1 MKKRFTI
8 LIALMFSYGVFAQ
21 GGAQV
26 SGVVTANGEA
36 LPGANVIVKGLSV
49 GAATDIEGKYSFT
62 IPEQYLDGR
71 EAVLSAKY
79 VGYKEKSV
87 TITLTEKSI
96 VQNFDLEEDVFRSE
110 EIVVTG
116 LASKTS
122 KSVAE
127 VAVSKIDAAG
137 LTNMNPYTSMSQ
149 LVGGK
154 IAGVQ
159 MTPASGNVG
168 GGFRFFVRSG
178 GGLNGDEQ
186 PVIYVDG
193 VRIDNTEIEGR
204 YTTGGQ
210 GNSTLANLNPDDIA
224 SIEVLKGPAGAAMY
238 GTSGSNGVVLITTK
252 SGKLAQGK
260 ADNLQIAYKHVYGYN
275 TQATKY
281 KKEDFVSADDANR
294 IFIDGLIRQNNLSVA
309 GGSAALRYYTSF
321 DNRYEEGILP
331 NNYMDRN
338 SLKANISAYPSDKV
352 KLQFNG
358 GYTFAD
364 YKRPYNDNSILG
376 FLGNTLLYYR
386 SWMFTDS
393 ASVMGLEDLT
403 HSKQFT
409 GNVQATYNPIH
420 NLEVNFSAGIDA
432 TNYRMEQ
439 TYPVNLNYSTADDG
453 QRSLYNRENNQYTYD
468 VNARYYY
475 NIVDGLK
482 GNSVVGAQ
490 IFNRKY
496 QTSYQQTQ
504 VFGSYL
510 IKDIGS
516 GTDATDYGEY
526 FEHTREAGIFTEHS
540 FSYVDQYFLSLG
552 LRNDYASSIGSEAP
566 SILYPKASFAL
577 RLDKYDFFPTETIGL
592 FKLRA
597 AYGENG
603 QLPNFSD
610 AVDLLWTSANGGY
623 GGGAILSSIGNPE
636 IEPERIKEL
645 EFGFEAEFLTNYS
658 IEFTYY
664 KQYAENSIIGKE
676 LAPSTG
682 KTATSIPYNVGAVE
696 SWGIE
701 SLIQAT
707 PLRTANYELNLSLIW
722 NYQTNEVTDLG
733 GAQPIYDGNGDNV
746 IKEGLPK
753 HEFYALKVTGARFD
767 ENGEYAGVVVS
778 PEPVDLGNPI
788 PDHTGSFTVNFRFL
802 KNFSLYAMA
811 DWGLNNKMLNMTR
824 LYATIY
830 GNNKAYNDLETQLMT
845 LAPGT
850 AEYIDAAN
858 KYAKMSP
865 NYDGNFVE
873 DADYFKIREVSLSYS
888 FADLLPT
895 FYVNNYIR
903 DIVVGFSA
911 RNIYTSTK
919 YSGPDVEVNF
929 DGSRSL
935 SRGIDFLTLQNPKS
949 YSFFVR
955 VGI

>member
-8 LIALMFSYGVFAQ
+8 LIALIISSGLFAQ
-21 GGAQV
+21 EARI
-26 SGVVTANGEA
+26 SGVVTANGEP
-36 LPGANVIVKGLSV
+36 LPGANVMVKGLNI
-49 GAATDIEGKYSFT
+49 GAATDIEGKYSFPV
-62 IPEQYLDGR
+62 PEEYLNGK

-79 VGYKEKSV
+79 VGYKEKTAAIVLSEEN
-87 TITLTEKSI
+87 IT
-96 VQNFDLEEDVFRSE
+96 QNFDLEEDVFRSE

-193 VRIDNTEIEGR
+193 IRIDNTEILGR
-204 YTTGGQ
+204 YDAGGQ

-252 SGKLAQGK
+252 TGKLAQGK
-260 ADNLQIAYKHVYGYN
+260 ADNMQIAYKNVIGYN
-275 TQATKY
+275 SQATKY
-281 KKEDFVSADDANR
+281 KKENFLSADDANG
-294 IFIDGLIRQNNLSVA
+294 IFRDGLIRQNNLSIA
-309 GGSAALRYYTSF
+309 GGSAALRYFTSF

-331 NNYMDRN
+331 NNHMDRN
-338 SLKANISAYPSDKV
+338 SLKANLSAYPSEKV
-352 KLQFNG
+352 KLQLNG

-364 YKRPYNDNSILG
+364 FKRPSNDNSILG
-376 FLGNTLLYYR
+376 FLGNTLLLSR
-386 SWMFTDS
+386 SWRFTRKE
-393 ASVMGLEDLT
+393 SVLGIEDLA

-409 GNVQATYNPIH
+409 GNVQATYNPVQ
-420 NLEVNFSAGIDA
+420 NLELNFSAGVDA

-439 TYPVNLNYSTADDG
+439 TYPQNLVYSTANNG
-453 QRSLYNRENNQYTYD
+453 QRGLYNRENNQYTYD
-468 VNARYYY
+468 MNGRYYY
-475 NIVDGLK
+475 NIMTGLK

-496 QTSYQQTQ
+496 QTSYQQTE

-510 IKDIGS
+510 IKEVGS
-516 GTDATDYGEY
+516 GTDVTDYGEY

-566 SILYPKASFAL
+566 SILYPKASLAL
-577 RLDKYDFFPTETIGL
+577 RLDKYGFFPSETIGL

-603 QLPNFSD
+603 QLPEFTD
-610 AVDLLWTSANGGY
+610 AIDLLWTSANGGY
-623 GGGAILSSIGNPE
+623 GGGAVLSSIGNPD

-658 IEFTYY
+658 VEFTYY
-664 KQYAENSIIGKE
+664 KQFAENSIIGKE

-682 KTATSIPYNVGAVE
+682 KTATAIPYNIGSVE

-707 PLRTANYELNLSLIW
+707 PIRTTNYELSLSLIW

-733 GAQPIYDGNGDNV
+733 GAQPIYDGFGDNV

-753 HEFYALKVTGARFD
+753 HEFYIQKVTGARFD
-767 ENGEYAGVVVS
+767 QNGEYAGVIVT

-788 PDHTGSFTVNFRFL
+788 PDHTGSFTVNFRFF
-802 KNFSLYAMA
+802 KNFTLYAMA
-811 DWGLNNKMLNMTR
+811 DWGLNNKMLNMTQ

-830 GNNKAYNDLETQLMT
+830 GNNQAYNDLEEQLNT
-845 LAPGT
+845 LTPGT

-858 KYAKMSP
+858 KYAQMDPS
-865 NYDGNFVE
+865 YDGNFVE
-873 DADYFKIREVSLSYS
+873 DADYFKLREVSFSYS
-888 FADLLPT
+888 FVDLLPV
-895 FYVNNYIR
+895 FYVNNYIK

-935 SRGIDFLTLQNPKS
+935 SRGIDFLTLQNPKT
-949 YSFFVR
+949 YTFFVR